1 MVTIWLVTMTGL
13 GEHVVHGVRE
23 GSSSMGMLWDIIQ
36 HHMDTAPY
44 PPSERQVAR
53 KLGVG
58 QSVLTNWR
66 DGLRRL
72 PTRENLQ
79 AIADLVG
86 VRYSVVLDAA
96 LHDTGYHEGATVT
109 ALRPRPASTVE
120 AELRLA
126 EEELAD
132 WRELNVSG
140 KVAEGERAERQS
152 RVDALRAELVASR
165 SATGG
170 SGSVARS

>member
-1 MVTIWLVTMTGL
+1 
-13 GEHVVHGVRE
+13 
-23 GSSSMGMLWDIIQ
+23 MGMLWDIIQ

-66 DGLRRL
+66 DGLKRL

-96 LHDTGYHEGATVT
+96 LHDTGYHEAATVT

-120 AELRLA
+120 AELRIAEAELA
-126 EEELAD
+126 E
-132 WRELNVSG
+132 WSELNVTG
-140 KVAEGERAERQS
+140 QVAESTREEFQA
-152 RVDALRAELVASR
+152 RVDALKDELVASR
-165 SATGG
+165 RATGRTD
-170 SGSVARS
+170 SVARS